1 MEPRFRNPAE
11 ALGTKAYPSLWSC
24 CVPSS
29 SVALIM
35 STILSNHSGTV
46 ATTTVAGLELQESDY
61 SPYLPYATTKEERPV
76 SPAGYAHARP
86 TNPRFKR
93 LRDAYDAVS
102 WICGFKEKY
111 SLALSAY
118 TSIASSAAYH
128 NFLQWYFLEAPSS
141 DFVSRVPL
149 WWVQQICVVWR
160 FLVSS
165 FSQECPFKRYDDHVI
180 IKENGFGT
188 GKAFISLVSSS
199 TSTCR

>member
-1 MEPRFRNPAE
+1 
-11 ALGTKAYPSLWSC
+11 
-24 CVPSS
+24 
-29 SVALIM
+29 M

-118 TSIASSAAYH
+118 TSIAPSAYL
-128 NFLQWYFLEAPSS
+128 NFFSAVIFFGGALVGFCLARSIMMSPANLRSMT
-141 DFVSRVPL
+141 VSG
-149 WWVQQICVVWR
+149 Q
-160 FLVSS
+160 
-165 FSQECPFKRYDDHVI
+165 
-180 IKENGFGT
+180 
-188 GKAFISLVSSS
+188 
-199 TSTCR
+199 